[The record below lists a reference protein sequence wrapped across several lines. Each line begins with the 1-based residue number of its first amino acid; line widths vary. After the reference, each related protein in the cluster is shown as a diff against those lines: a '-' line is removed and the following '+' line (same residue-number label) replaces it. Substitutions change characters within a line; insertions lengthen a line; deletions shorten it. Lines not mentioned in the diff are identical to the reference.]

1 MSFPD
6 DWVKNAVTAESR
18 ESFLTASQFLICDWQ
33 QTLED
38 LGVKPQEARKTAESP
53 ALALR
58 KLFCRVNAAPL
69 NVLGGLKV

>member
-6 DWVKNAVTAESR
+6 EWCKNAVIAKSR
-18 ESFLTASQFLICDWQ
+18 ESFLAASQFLICDWQ

-38 LGVKPQEARKTAESP
+38 FGVNPQEARKAAESQ

-58 KLFCRVNAAPL
+58 KLFCRVNARP
-69 NVLGGLKV
+69 